1 MAMIGKSAL
10 PGSRTQGRRR
20 RLHGDH
26 LSGYL
31 FVTPQ
36 LLGYLVFVLGPL
48 IAVFWFSLNDF
59 NALRRT
65 FSFVGAANYESIL
78 ADPIFAEGVRN
89 TAVFSAALVPL
100 NLGLAMLLAVLLNQK
115 LRGTVAF
122 RTLFFSPVVISL
134 AAWAIVWRFLLEADG
149 GVNALVQL
157 FGADGPNW
165 LREPETAM
173 VSVVAVQVF
182 KNVGL
187 NMVLFLAALQGV
199 PEELY
204 EAARIDGAGRWSMFR
219 RVTLPL
225 VSPVVLFVSILT
237 VAGSLQVFA
246 QILLLTEGGPGNS
259 TLVLV
264 YYLYKQAFQFSEL
277 GYASAL
283 AVILFLVALLLTI
296 GQWQLRKRWVFHE
309 I

>member
-1 MAMIGKSAL
+1 M
-10 PGSRTQGRRR
+10 
-20 RLHGDH
+20 
-26 LSGYL
+26 
-31 FVTPQ
+31 TPQ
-36 LLGYLVFVLGPL
+36 LLGYLMFVLGPL

-65 FSFVGAANYESIL
+65 FDFVGAGNYELIL

-115 LRGTVAF
+115 LRGTAVF

-134 AAWAIVWRFLLEADG
+134 AAWAIVWRFLLEPDG
-149 GVNALVQL
+149 GVNAIAQL

-173 VSVVAVQVF
+173 ASVVMVQVF

-204 EAARIDGAGRWSMFR
+204 EAARIDGAGRLSMFR

-237 VAGSLQVFA
+237 IAGSLQVFA

-283 AVILFLVALLLTI
+283 AVILFLVALLLTV

-309 I
+309 V